1 MRIKKFVFSF
11 FFITCIISACQK
23 EEIVE
28 NTLPIVNAG
37 RDTTIDLTNAT
48 SDSIK
53 LIGSATDADGTI
65 AGYLWSQVSGPNQSS
80 IITPGSATTYING
93 LISGKYV
100 FQLMATDNKG
110 AVGVKSIEVTIIQ
123 KTIYPNNL
131 PPVVNPG
138 NDTTVTLASSTADS
152 VRLIGSAGDLDGIVV
167 GYLWSQVSGPNTA
180 LIKTPGSPSTAISGI
195 VAGTYVF
202 QLMAI
207 DNKGA
212 TGIKSITVTVVMPPP
227 VTLNLKPNQNP
238 TEGYIHS
245 MTPGEAANMTTPELN
260 VSAWTNGGIPQDL
273 RSLLKFDLSNLPA
286 GAKITS
292 AKLSLYSSP
301 NPYSGNQIDANFGN
315 NNTLLI
321 QRITS
326 NWNSS
331 VTWNTQPS
339 IDISSQIIIPH
350 TNQSKLDLIDVDVT
364 TLVKDMVQ
372 KGNYGFLLRL
382 QNEVIYTSRLFAS
395 SKHPN
400 SAKHPKLVLQYTN

>member
-1 MRIKKFVFSF
+1 MRMIKLVSTLFLFSL
-11 FFITCIISACQK
+11 IIAACQK
-23 EEIVE
+23 EDTIE

-37 RDTTIDLTNAT
+37 RDTTIDLTNAV

-65 AGYLWSQVSGPNQSS
+65 AGYMWSQVSGPNKSN
-80 IITPGSATTYING
+80 IINPGSATTYING

-100 FQLMATDNKG
+100 FQLMATDYKG

-123 KTIYPNNL
+123 KTVYPYNL
-131 PPVVNPG
+131 PPQVSAG

-152 VRLIGSAGDLDGIVV
+152 IRLIGSAADLDGIVV

-180 LIKTPGSPSTAISGI
+180 LIRTPGSPSTAFSGL
-195 VAGTYVF
+195 VAGKYVF

-207 DNKGA
+207 DNRGA
-212 TGIKSITVTVVMPPP
+212 TGIGSIEVIVVMPQII
-227 VTLNLKPNQNP
+227 TLNLRPSQNP

-245 MTPGEAANMTTPELN
+245 MNPVEAANMTTPELN
-260 VSAWTNGGIPQDL
+260 VSAWTYNGIRQDL

-292 AKLSLYSSP
+292 AKLSLYSTP
-301 NPYSGNQIDANFGN
+301 NPYSGNQVDANFGI

-321 QRITS
+321 QTITS
-326 NWNSS
+326 NWNST

-339 IDISSQIIIPH
+339 VDASSQIIIPH
-350 TNQSKLDLIDVDVT
+350 INQPQLDLIDVDVT
-364 TLVKDMVQ
+364 NMIKDMIQ
-372 KGNYGFLLRL
+372 RGNYGFLLKL
-382 QNEVIYTSRLFAS
+382 QNEVSYTSRLFAS

-400 SAKHPKLVLQYTN
+400 SAKHPKLVLQYSN